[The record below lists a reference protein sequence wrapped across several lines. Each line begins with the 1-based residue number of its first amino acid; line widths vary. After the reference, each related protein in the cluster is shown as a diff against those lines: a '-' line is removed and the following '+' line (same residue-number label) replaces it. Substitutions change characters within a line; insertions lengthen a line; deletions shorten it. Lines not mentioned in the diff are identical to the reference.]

1 MTKAPKT
8 LSSPECEQ
16 FLLAL
21 RRSRGTFEAERK
33 GLRNYLAGLLM
44 LDAGIRVGELVQ
56 LKVSDLIILG
66 RPADALTVRADIAKL
81 HLERTVPLTA
91 RTKEAVKQCFV
102 HRWTRF
108 EYPMNCFCLSS
119 VEGRK
124 KMTVRQVE
132 RIVLAAGMWSLKR
145 RVTPH
150 MLRHTYATRLMRV
163 TNARVVQQLLGH
175 KCLSSTQIY
184 THPDRDDLENA
195 VKLL

>member
-1 MTKAPKT
+1 MTKEPKT
-8 LSSPECEQ
+8 LSTPECEQ
-16 FLLAL
+16 LLLAL

-56 LKVSDLIILG
+56 LKISDLIILG
-66 RPADALTVRADIAKL
+66 RPADGLTIRPEIAKL

-91 RTKEAVKQCFV
+91 RTKEAVKDCCI
-102 HRWTRF
+102 HRWHRH
-108 EYPMNCFCLSS
+108 
-119 VEGRK
+119 VELLNHFAFSATNDHQ

-132 RIVLAAGMWSLKR
+132 RIILAAGMWSLKR

-195 VKLL
+195 VKML